1 MFRSCT
7 TRLTSESVDV
17 VPASMD
23 MALTPISPA
32 TWVMPMLAFWTLS
45 ARSPSI
51 MLLSP
56 WMATVVTEGSAYS
69 RNAIPYKISKHAHAM
84 HSV

>member
-1 MFRSCT
+1 MFRSCST
-7 TRLTSESVDV
+7 LLTLESVDV

-23 MALTPISPA
+23 MALTPISPE

-51 MLLSP
+51 MLFKP
-56 WMATVVTEGSAYS
+56 WIATLVTLGSAYS
-69 RNAIPYKISKHAHAM
+69 RKAM
-84 HSV
+84 P